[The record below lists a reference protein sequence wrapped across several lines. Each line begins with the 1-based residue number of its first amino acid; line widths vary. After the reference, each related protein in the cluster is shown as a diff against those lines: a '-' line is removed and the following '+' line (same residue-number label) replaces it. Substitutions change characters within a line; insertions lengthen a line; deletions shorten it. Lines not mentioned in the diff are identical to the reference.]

1 MSKELPF
8 TSQLWEKLGNYL
20 SKYSVAGKKLEVKP
34 LGATSYDGK
43 IPDIVITDE
52 KGIPVLIIETKRKGE
67 GKPAE
72 DIINPFRHAPI
83 AQALCYATLALE
95 NRGLSKTPLFATANK
110 DVMYVFNSI
119 ERNQLQKFVDIN
131 ACRERHVSPD
141 DWGKALK
148 PGAYSTLITGSLL
161 TVLEKPLSDD
171 SIKKL
176 FDILAER
183 IREAPLSPISPAQL
197 YRVLIDQL
205 RHEIESLHDEYV
217 EDAVKTK
224 IFRDL
229 QYFKELHELA
239 QKQGYANG
247 LLSSGILSLCPDEER
262 SSKER
267 VCKPLAKKI
276 SEILSKAEDAQQLYS
291 LFMDI
296 AEKHVNELVEYCK
309 EEVKRSEVSPTTC
322 NKKVRDV
329 ISFRNLSRMMTY
341 VLATK
346 ILACKVLEVHYRDI
360 PSLTP
365 LDAEKFR
372 SSDYI
377 VKALNS
383 YFENVPK
390 IIEEKLKIKDFT
402 PIFRTGLYDRIVF
415 KGVDAISRIN
425 ALIEIADAIK
435 DVIKHFPGI
444 IGYVYEGFIPPHER
458 HQLGQF
464 YTPPAVAR
472 LITRWFI
479 RSPNDIVLDGGCGSG
494 TFLIEAYKRLL
505 LLKFNKEYG
514 RDYPACRE
522 GVNEHQEILNNL
534 YGVDIN
540 AFATQLTS
548 LHLMFMEPR
557 CPFSKLNIEIRDFFS
572 LSKGDFDAVIG
583 NPPYTRWV
591 EIPKATKE
599 LIRKSVGDLINKY
612 DLVADTRRGREPGI
626 YVYWILHATKN
637 LLKNGARLGMIISNM
652 WLQTNY
658 GIDFGNFLLDNF
670 KIKALIDISYRLFEA
685 LISTVIVLAEKES
698 DENARKN
705 NEVLLVRIPPIDS
718 RLSDKEVEA
727 RIDETL
733 KCIEN
738 AIAPNYEFDKTA
750 LEACKQRY
758 GIWYDFV
765 KQSEIPRD
773 KKWISLFF
781 ERVED
786 IVKIIETHPLMVR
799 AGEWFAPSYGN
810 ALYLCLTSW
819 SRISGVRNLGAKDF
833 FYFSRDKIAE
843 WDAKV
848 KGFGEAVMKYLAPA
862 ITASRYVKTFT
873 FTERDWMEIRDRKG
887 RSRGKEKYLD
897 AWILVLHEPR
907 EKIPQ
912 PLQEC
917 IKWGETECRTQIR
930 ETRGGGRI
938 CSEAEACKAR
948 EEEMEKAIKEAE
960 KPYFYGWYDLGGF
973 VPAPVMAIRQFRYH
987 PQFFLVTM
995 PLVTYDAIIT
1005 FVPRVK
1011 MKIGSTVYDPIEFN
1025 KLYGN
1030 VIDNVKPNI
1039 ELDEVEVKALLAY
1052 LNSTLNWAWLEQN
1065 ARYIAKGPLGLEVSV
1080 VEEMPILDVKKV
1092 DRKYV
1097 EELAKL
1103 FDKLEFTARLLMKG
1117 ASESS
1122 SEEVSEEGGEEEGG
1136 VKLRVFRELQPVC
1149 REIDSKIA
1157 EILGV
1162 SIDVDELWKYAW
1174 EMMERRI
1181 KGAGRKVAPGAEGV
1195 EITSSLREAKKRES
1209 KRKRK
1214 GSQSKTESLTKWF
1227 KQGNEHAT
1235 SKS

>member
-8 TSQLWEKLGNYL
+8 MSQLWERLRDYL
-20 SKYSVAGKKLEVKP
+20 NKYSVAGKRLEAKP
-34 LGATSYDGK
+34 LGAVSYDGK
-43 IPDIVITDE
+43 MPDIVIADE
-52 KGIPVLIIETKRKGE
+52 KGVPVLIIETKRKSE

-72 DIINPFRHAPI
+72 EIINPFRPAPI

-95 NRGLSKTPLFATANK
+95 DLKLNKTPLFATANK
-110 DVMYVFNSI
+110 DVMYIFNSI
-119 ERNQLQKFVDIN
+119 ERDQLEKFVDIN
-131 ACRERHVSPD
+131 ACREKHASPD
-141 DWGKALK
+141 DWAKALK
-148 PGAYSTLITGSLL
+148 PGAHSALITSRLL

-171 SIKKL
+171 SIKRL
-176 FDILAER
+176 IDILAER
-183 IREAPLSPISPAQL
+183 VKEAPIPSIPPAQL

-205 RHEIESLHDEYV
+205 RQEIEKLHDEYV
-217 EDAVKTK
+217 EDAVKTR
-224 IFRDL
+224 ILRDP
-229 QYFKELHELA
+229 QYFKELYELA
-239 QKQGYANG
+239 LKQGYANG
-247 LLSSGILSLCPDEER
+247 LLSSGISSLCPDEEQ
-262 SSKER
+262 SSQEK
-267 VCKPLAKKI
+267 VCKPLANRI
-276 SEILSKAEDAQQLYS
+276 DAILSKTKDAQQLYS
-291 LFMDI
+291 LFIDVM
-296 AEKHVNELVEYCK
+296 EKYVHELVEYCK
-309 EEVKRSEVSPTTC
+309 EEAKRGRIPPVTC
-322 NKKVRDV
+322 SKRVRDI

-341 VLATK
+341 ALATK
-346 ILACKVLEVHYRDI
+346 ILAYKLLEVHYRDI
-360 PSLTP
+360 PGLAP
-365 LDAEKFR
+365 LDINELR
-372 SSDYI
+372 SSDDI
-377 VKALNS
+377 VRALNR
-383 YFENVPK
+383 YFENAPK

-415 KGVDAISRIN
+415 KGVDAVNRVN
-425 ALIEIADAIK
+425 ALIEIAGAIK
-435 DVIKHFPGI
+435 DVIKYFPGI

-472 LITRWFI
+472 LITRWAI
-479 RSPNDIVLDGGCGSG
+479 RSPNDRVLDGGCGSG

-843 WDAKV
+843 WGAKV
-848 KGFGEAVMKYLAPA
+848 KGFREAVMKYLAPA

-873 FTERDWMEIRDRKG
+873 FTERDWMEIR
-887 RSRGKEKYLD
+887 
-897 AWILVLHEPR
+897 
-907 EKIPQ
+907 
-912 PLQEC
+912 
-917 IKWGETECRTQIR
+917 
-930 ETRGGGRI
+930 
-938 CSEAEACKAR
+938 
-948 EEEMEKAIKEAE
+948 
-960 KPYFYGWYDLGGF
+960 
-973 VPAPVMAIRQFRYH
+973 
-987 PQFFLVTM
+987 
-995 PLVTYDAIIT
+995 
-1005 FVPRVK
+1005 
-1011 MKIGSTVYDPIEFN
+1011 
-1025 KLYGN
+1025 
-1030 VIDNVKPNI
+1030 
-1039 ELDEVEVKALLAY
+1039 
-1052 LNSTLNWAWLEQN
+1052 
-1065 ARYIAKGPLGLEVSV
+1065 
-1080 VEEMPILDVKKV
+1080 
-1092 DRKYV
+1092 
-1097 EELAKL
+1097 
-1103 FDKLEFTARLLMKG
+1103 
-1117 ASESS
+1117 
-1122 SEEVSEEGGEEEGG
+1122 
-1136 VKLRVFRELQPVC
+1136 
-1149 REIDSKIA
+1149 
-1157 EILGV
+1157 
-1162 SIDVDELWKYAW
+1162 
-1174 EMMERRI
+1174 
-1181 KGAGRKVAPGAEGV
+1181 
-1195 EITSSLREAKKRES
+1195 
-1209 KRKRK
+1209 
-1214 GSQSKTESLTKWF
+1214 
-1227 KQGNEHAT
+1227 
-1235 SKS
+1235 